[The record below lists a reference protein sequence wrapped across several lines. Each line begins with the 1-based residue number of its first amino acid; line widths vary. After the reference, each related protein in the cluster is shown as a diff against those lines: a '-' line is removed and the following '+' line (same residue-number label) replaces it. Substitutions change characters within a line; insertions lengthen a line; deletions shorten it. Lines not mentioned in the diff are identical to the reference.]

1 MTKKYTVRQIIA
13 IRRKIA
19 AKAAGETVAA
29 APVGKTAKAK
39 RPQTEAQ
46 KKAWREQILP
56 KLQAGRARK
65 AAEKAAQAAAGETAQ
80 AA

>member
-1 MTKKYTVRQIIA
+1 MTKKLTVRQIIA

-19 AKAAGETVAA
+19 TKAAGETVAA
-29 APVGKTAKAK
+29 APVTKTAKPK
-39 RPQTEAQ
+39 RPQSEAQ

-56 KLQAGRARK
+56 KLQAGRARAR
-65 AAEKAAQAAAGETAQ
+65 AARAAQVAETAQ

>member
-19 AKAAGETVAA
+19 AKAAGQTAAA
-29 APVGKTAKAK
+29 APVATTAKAK
-39 RPQTEAQ
+39 RRQSEAQ
-46 KKAWREQILP
+46 KKAWRERILP
-56 KLQAGRARK
+56 KLQAGRARAR
-65 AAEKAAQAAAGETAQ
+65 AARAAQVAETAQ